1 MKYKCQLLSAPN
13 PPAFLDHFFFYN
25 SRNKGRRKEGTK
37 KRMEE
42 GRQKD
47 KKTQSPDLDRIGI
60 KWTLQPQW
68 S

>member
-1 MKYKCQLLSAPN
+1 MNEIQVSTPECPKSSSLLRP
-13 PPAFLDHFFFYN
+13 LFFFYN

-60 KWTLQPQW
+60 K
-68 S
+68 